1 MWIDLMSEHTKD
13 LLLWLPRETLKATMP
28 KPFKDHFPNTT
39 CVIDC
44 SEIILLKAKHL
55 DCRSESYS
63 HYYAN
68 NTVKYLVAI
77 APCGLIMFISDAYG
91 GTCSDRYI
99 TQNSGFLDNLRAGDE
114 VMGDRGFTIRDL
126 LEERGV
132 KLLMPAFIRK
142 GSET

>member
-1 MWIDLMSEHTKD
+1 M
-13 LLLWLPRETLKATMP
+13 
-28 KPFKDHFPNTT
+28 
-39 CVIDC
+39 
-44 SEIILLKAKHL
+44 LKAKHL

-132 KLLMPAFIRK
+132 KLLMPAFTRK
-142 GSET
+142 GSQLTTSRSLTQGALLTHAFMLKGQYDV